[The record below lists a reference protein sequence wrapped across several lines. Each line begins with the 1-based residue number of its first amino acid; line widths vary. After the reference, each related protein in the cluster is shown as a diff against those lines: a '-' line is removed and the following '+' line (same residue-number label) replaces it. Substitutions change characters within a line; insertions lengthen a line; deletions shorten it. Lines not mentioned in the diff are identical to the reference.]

1 LHHNSYGLH
10 QEKKMR
16 QGLSVAICGLLL
28 ATLAGCTGT
37 TVRPSNTQ
45 QIVPKTYTVAVV
57 GEITTNDELWHAY
70 TIEARRQLISEL
82 NESQAFSQILDS
94 VPPPGGQVVIVTGQ
108 ITDVDKG
115 STAARVLVGFG
126 AGRAHITG
134 DFQLKDSSG
143 ASLGAYSVRKTY
155 AGGAGIGGIGF
166 LDMDD
171 LAQKLGNE
179 AADSLADWAKT
190 GQFASR

>member
-1 LHHNSYGLH
+1 
-10 QEKKMR
+10 MR

-28 ATLAGCTGT
+28 AILAGCTGT

-57 GEITTNDELWHAY
+57 GEITANDELWHAY

-82 NESQAFSQILDS
+82 NESQAFSQILES
-94 VPPPGGQVVIVTGQ
+94 APPPGGHAVIVTGQ
-108 ITDVDKG
+108 ITAVDKG
-115 STAARVLVGFG
+115 SMAARMLVGLG
-126 AGRAHITG
+126 AGRAHITAE
-134 DFQLKDSSG
+134 FQLKDSSG
-143 ASLGAYSVRKTY
+143 ASLGTYSVRKTY